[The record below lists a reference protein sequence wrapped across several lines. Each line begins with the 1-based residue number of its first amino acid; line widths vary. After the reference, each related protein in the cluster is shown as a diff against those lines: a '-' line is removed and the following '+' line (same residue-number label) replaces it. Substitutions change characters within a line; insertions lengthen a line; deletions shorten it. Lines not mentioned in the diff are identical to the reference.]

1 MNIKTDRTFFVSKRK
16 SERESERRQMDELF
30 ENEAEKSTMVAF
42 HADDVIIREGCV
54 YSEMY
59 KILSGSVAVY
69 MKYGERDEYL
79 IGIYSKS
86 RCFGEMNVLSE
97 QPSIYTVVA
106 YDDVLLMRIEKESLE
121 EFIRNHPRNAIDIMQ
136 NMVHTFIVMQKNID
150 LLLNDIYEKQDTNKK
165 RTAQLREKIM
175 QYSMNGLNIGM
186 MTGLEV

>member
-1 MNIKTDRTFFVSKRK
+1 MN
-16 SERESERRQMDELF
+16 ELLESGT
-30 ENEAEKSTMVAF
+30 EKSIMVTF
-42 HADDVIIREGCV
+42 HADDVIIREGSV
-54 YSEMY
+54 YREMY

-79 IGIYSKS
+79 IGIYSRT

-106 YDDVLLMRIEKESLE
+106 YDEVLLMRIEKDSLE

-136 NMVHTFIVMQKNID
+136 NMVHTFTVMQKNID

-175 QYSMNGLNIGM
+175 QYSINGLNIGM
-186 MTGLEV
+186 MTGHEV